1 MNAVVEA
8 APTPAAQPLVKLRE
22 QFESREDSF
31 KSALPAH
38 IPVERFL
45 RVILTATQRNPDLV
59 AADRQ
64 SLFNS
69 ALLAAQ
75 DGLLPDGREGA
86 LVIYNTKVKKNGK
99 DEWVKA
105 VQWMPMIAGIL
116 KKCRNSGELSSIEA
130 HTVHV
135 NDKFSYRI
143 GVDEQPVHEPEWF
156 GDRGAVVGVYAV
168 AKLKDGSRVS
178 EIMSHREVETVRA
191 VSRAKDSGPW
201 TQWWGE
207 MARKTV
213 LRRLSKRLPISSD
226 LDDLIRRDDALYQ
239 FDEAKADAQR
249 HLPRSLAGKLDALA
263 NPAPRAAAQIEH
275 QPSDAPTVTDAERD
289 EAEARHEREP
299 TKVTS
304 GKPAQTAADPVA
316 GEAGSAGEVMDD
328 GRFPPP
334 DGDDAPVDPIAD
346 ARARGREAKEAGLGT
361 RAMPGEY
368 RAEGR
373 EAEAAAWMEGHKA
386 AQMAEAQ

>member
-1 MNAVVEA
+1 MSAVVEA
-8 APTPAAQPLVKLRE
+8 NPAPAPAPQPLVKLRE

-135 NDKFSYRI
+135 NDKFAYRI
-143 GVDEQPVHEPEWF
+143 GIDEQPVHEPDWF

-168 AKLKDGSRVS
+168 ARLKDGSRVS
-178 EIMSHREVETVRA
+178 EIMSHREVESVRS

-201 TQWWGE
+201 VQWWGE

-239 FDEAKADAQR
+239 FDEAKADAQK
-249 HLPRSLAGKLDALA
+249 HLPRSLVGKLDALA
-263 NPAPRAAAQIEH
+263 NPAPRATAAIEH
-275 QPSDAPTVTDAERD
+275 PAPAVDERD
-289 EAEARHEREP
+289 EAEAMQERGPEP
-299 TKVTS
+299 ARVTS
-304 GKPAQTAADPVA
+304 GKPAATAADPA
-316 GEAGSAGEVMDD
+316 ASEAGSSGDVSDAED
-328 GRFPPP
+328 GRFPPA
-334 DGDDAPVDPIAD
+334 DGDATDPIAD
-346 ARARGREAKEAGLGT
+346 ARQRGAEAKEAGLGT

-386 AQMAEAQ
+386 ATAGNVG

>member
-1 MNAVVEA
+1 MSAVAEVQ
-8 APTPAAQPLVKLRE
+8 PAQPLVKLRE

-31 KSALPAH
+31 KAALPAH
-38 IPVERFL
+38 IPVERFM
-45 RVILTATQRNPDLV
+45 RVVLTATQRNPDLV
-59 AADRQ
+59 SADRA

-86 LVIYNTKVKKNGK
+86 LVIYNTKVKKGGK

-135 NDKFSYRI
+135 NDKFAYRI
-143 GVDEQPVHEPEWF
+143 GIDEQPVHEPDWF

-178 EIMSHREVETVRA
+178 EIMSHREVEAVRA

-213 LRRLSKRLPISSD
+213 LRRLSKRLPISTD
-226 LDDLIRRDDALYQ
+226 LDDLIRRDDALYD
-239 FDEAKADAQR
+239 FEGAKADAQR
-249 HLPRSLAGKLDALA
+249 AAPRSLAGKLDSLA
-263 NPAPRAAAQIEH
+263 APR
-275 QPSDAPTVTDAERD
+275 
-289 EAEARHEREP
+289 EAEPAHDADTGEIIDQG
-299 TKVTS
+299 TD
-304 GKPAQTAADPVA
+304 PAQQEDA
-316 GEAGSAGEVMDD
+316 AGSAGPSDEVMDD
-328 GRFPPP
+328 GRFPPAE
-334 DGDDAPVDPIAD
+334 GDDAPVDPIAD
-346 ARARGREAKEAGLGT
+346 ARSRGKEAKEAGLGT

-373 EAEAAAWMEGHKA
+373 EAEAEAWMAGHKGA
-386 AQMAEAQ
+386 AAGEGK